1 MSYHQDQAP
10 QLPQQSPQQPPTR
23 YPPNQWWSM
32 PQQEI
37 MPSYIP
43 PQLEQQFPQ
52 QSQYGQP
59 QSGQQPLPQ
68 YEQPY
73 QTRYGW
79 QPVMNYPSP
88 QQFEQIA
95 GQQTKKESLLLP
107 RSARE
112 REGRDDQQ
120 GWLAKTTTQA
130 DLVCEG

>member
-1 MSYHQDQAP
+1 MS
-10 QLPQQSPQQPPTR
+10 T
-23 YPPNQWWSM
+23 
-32 PQQEI
+32 
-37 MPSYIP
+37 YIP
-43 PQLEQQFPQ
+43 PQSEQQFPQ

-130 DLVCEG
+130 DLVCAGWTNSRECEQRLERKPRCGNSRRLFAAP